1 MKYGIDLSVWQK
13 SINYDEILKNISFA
27 ILRIGYG
34 VQYLPAKQKDKMF
47 EQNYEKLYGK
57 IPVGVYYYQYAK
69 DIEGAKKEAEN
80 CLKYLNN
87 KPLDLPIFY
96 DIEDKTVQG
105 LSAEELTNLGVAF
118 CEVIQN
124 AGYKAGIYCSKYWA
138 ENKLDMN
145 RFQKIWVASYGIND
159 GHIPDD
165 KYKYQNN
172 HDIWQYTSRAQI
184 SGVAGFVDMDVMY
197 EDNIEI
203 SEPVENVPMEKEFLG
218 DENIRD
224 IQNWLNSNYTS
235 IYNGRIVEDGF
246 YGKET
251 KKALVRAL
259 QTELNNQFNKYLE
272 VDGIFGQATKNACVI
287 VKQGA
292 RGNITKTIQ
301 AMLYCKGYNTNGVD
315 GIFGAGTTGAVRKFQ
330 GNVGILR
337 DGIVGKNTF
346 EKLFK

>member
-1 MKYGIDLSVWQK
+1 MKNGIDLSEWQRN
-13 SINYDEILKNISFA
+13 INYDEILKYISFA

-34 VQYLPAKQKDKMF
+34 VQYLPEKQKDKMF
-47 EQNYEKLYGK
+47 EQNYENFYGK

-69 DIEGAKKEAEN
+69 DIESAKKEAEN

-105 LSAEELTNLGVAF
+105 LSAEELTNLGIAF

-145 RFQKIWVASYGIND
+145 KFQNIWIASFGTNN
-159 GHIPDD
+159 GQVPDD

-184 SGVAGFVDMDVMY
+184 AGVAGFVDMDVLY
-197 EDNIEI
+197 EDNFEI
-203 SEPVENVPMEKEFLG
+203 SKPIKNSIIEKGFLG

-224 IQNWLNSNYTS
+224 VQRWLNNNYRD
-235 IYNGRIVEDGF
+235 IYNVSIAEDGF

-259 QTELNNQFNKYLE
+259 QTELNNQFNKYLRA
-272 VDGIFGQATKNACVI
+272 DGIFGQATKNACII

-301 AMLYCKGYNTNGVD
+301 SMLYCKGYDTNGID
-315 GIFGAGTTGAVRKFQ
+315 GIFGAGTTGAVKKFQ